1 MQLKIDGKPY
11 IYKHDCAPEESGRAL
26 TKTEIHDFLVCSLIE
41 SFEKRGTSCI
51 RHTPDFN
58 SGADFSYSKVGRTI
72 CGVVLLPPSSEN
84 DISKI
89 LGVLFS
95 DSFSDIYPELAEGY
109 KKHGSIPIFFIPELK
124 CLDIDSVIPIA
135 GGRYEIKFSPIQVL
149 ANRIPIQGENISEY
163 EMYRGYARCWQSG
176 DTSFLKDYVSTYFH
190 GVSEFSFDEIT
201 SKEELLNRVERKH
214 EELKTTHQSISTSL
228 AKDNN
233 TGEKGILFRLGGKDI
248 CFVTLSFSGYR
259 ISSSHTKFPPSDYEP
274 WDKAY
279 ELYETH
285 GDHHSPFVNDEDL
298 PGFIKEMMENSTIC
312 LKLDTEVKFDDNAP
326 VKTKV
331 ASLKFMCDAD
341 IDDIA
346 YLALVAYNPFNNTNV
361 FVSCYPYLKGKPI
374 KVEIVD
380 ILEWDNKL
388 EATIK
393 CCYSH
398 DDEEFYFHFFATDY
412 YFNKEYYKIGAKI
425 EIALAASTGNA
436 KEASKGF
443 TFEGQRAI
451 EFLAKIGKEPTY
463 NDKGELEPVRF
474 STENLVAYLPN
485 DDKCPDMAEFQ
496 SPTRDLFYDSF
507 YNNSINR
514 CLIRLH
520 NDPDLEAPLYFND
533 GFEPKKGEP
542 IMGCLW
548 LSGRLSD
555 PCNMSNSVTKK
566 ITALQMEKTTVGFL
580 QSLSKIKPRSI
591 VDATS
596 VLDTLKDLS
605 IPEGKHLFGVR
616 IGNTSRYK
624 YEFFVADFSLL
635 ATIQSCINID
645 GFIGWESEHI
655 FDDSTE
661 SLDTILNGN
670 GINAVWQSFLLSIAG
685 KFMPHSKTYS
695 SEFSYILTKEDA
707 EQGSRALNGQIRNL
721 SLLPVFSKDKNGSG
735 YFSVMVW
742 DNGELYRQV
751 YTYTIGS
758 NRISFILDESYKV
771 LDSVDYERDDSHFLF
786 RE

>member
-1 MQLKIDGKPY
+1 MELKVNGMPY
-11 IYKHDCAPEESGRAL
+11 IYKHTCAPEETGRAL
-26 TKTEIHDFLVCSLIE
+26 TNDEIHEFLVNCLIE
-41 SFEKRGTSCI
+41 SFERRGTSCI

-58 SGADFSYSKVGRTI
+58 SGADFSYSKVGRTV
-72 CGVVLLPPSSEN
+72 CGVVLIAGKTDEEMSALF
-84 DISKI
+84 D
-89 LGVLFS
+89 GLFS
-95 DSFSDIYPELAEGY
+95 DRFADIYPELADGY
-109 KKHGSIPIFFIPELK
+109 KNHGSIPIFFISELK
-124 CLDIDSVIPIA
+124 CLDNDTNTPIA
-135 GGRYEIKFSPIQVL
+135 GARYEIKFSPIQVL
-149 ANRIPIQGENISEY
+149 ENEIPIKGENISEY
-163 EMYRGYARCWQSG
+163 EMYRGYAHSWQTG
-176 DTSFLKDYVSTYFH
+176 DTTFMKDYVSTYFH
-190 GVSEFSFDEIT
+190 GISDFSFDEIT
-201 SKEELLNRVERKH
+201 SKEELLNRVIRKH
-214 EELKTTHQSISTSL
+214 EQLKTRHLSVSAL
-228 AKDNN
+228 LVRDNN
-233 TGEKGILFRLGGKDI
+233 TGEKGILIRQGGKDT
-248 CFVTLSFSGYR
+248 CFVTLSFSHYR
-259 ISSSHTKFPPSDYEP
+259 ISGSHTKYTPSDYSP

-298 PGFIKEMMENSTIC
+298 HGFIKEMMVNSTIC
-312 LKLDTEVKFDDNAP
+312 LKLDTEVKFDDNAS

-331 ASLKFMCDAD
+331 ASLKYMSNAD

-346 YLALVAYNPFNNTNV
+346 YLSLIAYNPFNNTNV
-361 FVSCYPYLKGKPI
+361 FVSCYPYLKGTPI
-374 KVEIVD
+374 EVEIVD

-388 EATIK
+388 EATVK
-393 CCYSH
+393 CRYSH
-398 DDEEFYFHFFATDY
+398 DDEYFNFHFFATDY
-412 YFNKEYYKIGAKI
+412 YFNKEYYKIGAKV
-425 EIALAASTGNA
+425 EISLAASSGNA

-451 EFLAKIGKEPTY
+451 DFLAKIGKEPTY
-463 NDKGELEPVRF
+463 NENGELEPVRF
-474 STENLVAYLPN
+474 NTENLVAYLPN

-496 SPTRDLFYDSF
+496 SPTRDLYYDSF

-514 CLIRLH
+514 CSIRLH
-520 NDPDLEAPLYFND
+520 NDPDLEVPLYFND

-555 PCNMSNSVTKK
+555 PCNLSNSVTKK
-566 ITALQMEKTTVGFL
+566 ITALQMEKTTVSFL

-591 VDATS
+591 VDVTS

-624 YEFFVADFSLL
+624 YEIFVADFSLL
-635 ATIQSCINID
+635 ATIQSCININ

-661 SLDTILNGN
+661 SLDTVLNGN

-685 KFMPHSKTYS
+685 KFMPHNKTYS

-707 EQGSRALNGQIRNL
+707 EQSSWALNGRIRNL
-721 SLLPVFSKDKNGSG
+721 SLLPVFSKDKSGSG
-735 YFSVMVW
+735 YFTVMVW

-771 LDSVDYERDDSHFLF
+771 LDSVDYERDDSHILF